1 MHTPTQAADM
11 NALPRS
17 ANTDTRM
24 RLQDV
29 SRGYQSSVVLLTAC
43 HLGVFDALGD
53 NPRAAAGPAQTPAA
67 LAAAGPAQAPAAP
80 AAAGPAQTPTAL
92 AAALRLDPRALEIVL
107 LALASD
113 GFLKRSAEGFRLS
126 EDYAPYLLS
135 GGAQTQASILRHNYN
150 CLRRWCQLE
159 EVVRT
164 GQPAPRE
171 DEGPEDMRAFICGMA
186 DISRLSSAETADKLD
201 LSPYRRMLDV
211 GGGPGTAAI
220 EFARRNP
227 AMRCV
232 VFDLEGPIGIAREE
246 IRKAGLADRVET
258 RVGDYFRDE
267 LGSEPGEG
275 FDLVYVSNIIHS
287 MGPADTRMLFGK
299 SHRALVP
306 GGTLIVKDFFLED
319 DRITPN
325 TAALFSVNMLVGT
338 EQGRSYTLSETRAM
352 LEEMGFADF
361 RAIEVATASRLL
373 IAHKTA

>member
-1 MHTPTQAADM
+1 MNTHTRPADM
-11 NALPRS
+11 NTLPRP
-17 ANTDTRM
+17 ADMNTLPRPADTGTRM

-53 NPRAAAGPAQTPAA
+53 KTRTSPGPARTPAARAAAGPAQTPA
-67 LAAAGPAQAPAAP
+67 
-80 AAAGPAQTPTAL
+80 AL

-150 CLRRWCQLE
+150 CLRRWCRLE
-159 EVVRT
+159 EVLRT

-186 DISRLSSAETADKLD
+186 DISRLSSAEVADKIA

-211 GGGPGTAAI
+211 GGGPATAAI

-227 AMRCV
+227 ALRCV
-232 VFDLEGPIGIAREE
+232 VFDLEGPIGIAQEE

-267 LGSEPGEG
+267 LGEG
-275 FDLVYVSNIIHS
+275 FDLVYISNIIHS

-338 EQGRSYTLSETRAM
+338 EQGRSYTLSETREM
-352 LEEMGFADF
+352 LTEMGFTDF

-373 IAHKTA
+373 IARKA

>member
-1 MHTPTQAADM
+1 MNTPTRPADM
-11 NALPRS
+11 DALPRPS
-17 ANTDTRM
+17 DTDTRM
-24 RLQDV
+24 RLQDI

-43 HLGVFDALGD
+43 RLGVFDALGD
-53 NPRAAAGPAQTPAA
+53 KTRTSPGPAQTPA
-67 LAAAGPAQAPAAP
+67 
-80 AAAGPAQTPTAL
+80 AL

-113 GFLKRSAEGFRLS
+113 GFLKRSAEGFRLN
-126 EDYAPYLLS
+126 EDYAPYLLP
-135 GGAQTQASILRHNYN
+135 GGAQTQASILCHNYN

-159 EVVRT
+159 EVLRT

-186 DISRLSSAETADKLD
+186 DISRLSSAEAADKLD

-211 GGGPGTAAI
+211 GGGPATAAI

-227 AMRCV
+227 ALRCV

-246 IRKAGLADRVET
+246 IRKAGLADRIET

-267 LGSEPGEG
+267 LGEG

-299 SHRALVP
+299 SHRALAP

-338 EQGRSYTLSETRAM
+338 EQGRSYTLSETREM
-352 LEEMGFADF
+352 LTEMGFTDF
-361 RAIEVATASRLL
+361 RAIEVAAASRLL
-373 IAHKTA
+373 IARKA

>member
-1 MHTPTQAADM
+1 MNTPTRPADM
-11 NALPRS
+11 NALPRP
-17 ANTDTRM
+17 ADTDTRM

-53 NPRAAAGPAQTPAA
+53 NSR
-67 LAAAGPAQAPAAP
+67 AAAGPAQAPADL
-80 AAAGPAQTPTAL
+80 AAALRLDSRAAVGPARTPADL

-113 GFLKRSAEGFRLS
+113 GFLEKDGEGFRLGK
-126 EDYAPYLLS
+126 DYAPYLLS

-150 CLRRWCQLE
+150 CLRRWCRLE
-159 EVVRT
+159 EVLRT

-171 DEGPEDMRAFICGMA
+171 DEGPEEMRAFICGMA
-186 DISRLSSAETADKLD
+186 DISRLSSAEVADKLD

-227 AMRCV
+227 ALRCV

-246 IRKAGLADRVET
+246 IRKADLADRVET
-258 RVGDYFRDE
+258 RVGDYFRDD
-267 LGSEPGEG
+267 LGEG

-306 GGTLIVKDFFLED
+306 GGTLIIKDFFLED

-338 EQGRSYTLSETRAM
+338 EQGRSYTLTETREM
-352 LEEMGFADF
+352 LEEMGFTDF

-373 IAHKTA
+373 IARKT